1 VRVRGTV
8 RDVTTRARSRPVLR
22 PGLRVYRRDDT
33 HLQVGLDQP
42 RVVLP
47 DSPGVRRLLGDL
59 EAGAGL
65 KGLTPEAGLAYQRL
79 VDGGLVVE
87 HGDMTTHQAAAAPVF
102 ASHGPEAPARLA
114 ARSTCKV
121 QVLAPERWRP
131 TVSQW
136 LGQAGVGLHQHGDG
150 RPTVT
155 LLVTVD
161 EPRRSLVDRLVA
173 DDQPHL
179 LLSLGAQRARLGPF
193 VVPGVTACLRC
204 LDARLGEQDPRR
216 ALVLEQLEESD
227 AAPGPYDPVL
237 AHAASALAVRDLTS
251 YAEGERPATWSA
263 TITVGADLSLPHRA
277 WMRHPHC
284 GCSWG

>member
-1 VRVRGTV
+1 M
-8 RDVTTRARSRPVLR
+8 LR

-65 KGLTPEAGLAYQRL
+65 QGLTPEAGLAYQRL
-79 VDGGLVVE
+79 VNGGLVVE
-87 HGDMTTHQAAAAPVF
+87 HRDLTSHRAAAAPVF

-114 ARSTCKV
+114 ARSACAV
-121 QVLAPERWRP
+121 RVLAPERWRP

-136 LGQAGVGLHQHGDG
+136 LGQAGVALHQPESG

-155 LLVTVD
+155 LLVTVG
-161 EPRRSLVDRLVA
+161 EPRRSLVDRMVA
-173 DDQPHL
+173 DDRPHL

-204 LDARLGEQDPRR
+204 LDAHLGEQDPRR
-216 ALVLEQLEESD
+216 ALVLEQLED
-227 AAPGPYDPVL
+227 ADATPGPYDPVL
-237 AHAASALAVRDLTS
+237 AHAATALAVRDLTS
-251 YAEGERPATWSA
+251 YAEGDRPATWSA
-263 TITVGADLSLPHRA
+263 TITVGADLALPQRT
-277 WMRHPHC
+277 WTRHPHC

>member
-1 VRVRGTV
+1 MA
-8 RDVTTRARSRPVLR
+8 TRERSRPVLR

-47 DSPGVRRLLGDL
+47 DSPGIRRLLGDL

-65 KGLTPEAGLAYQRL
+65 QGLTPEAGLAYQRL
-79 VDGGLVVE
+79 VNGGLVVE
-87 HGDMTTHQAAAAPVF
+87 HRDLTSHRAAAAPVF

-114 ARSTCKV
+114 ARSACAV

-136 LGQAGVGLHQHGDG
+136 LGQAGVGLRQQGEG

-204 LDARLGEQDPRR
+204 LDAHLGEQDPRR
-216 ALVLEQLEESD
+216 ALVLEQLEDSD
-227 AAPGPYDPVL
+227 TAPGPYDPVL
-237 AHAASALAVRDLTS
+237 AHAATALAVRDLTS

-263 TITVGADLSLPHRA
+263 TITVGADLALPHHT
-277 WMRHPHC
+277 WLRHPHC
-284 GCSWG
+284 GCSWA